1 MVLDTLIEALRA
13 RLGGILSA
21 IDQLPSF
28 GPLIAAMD
36 AEAVVWAR
44 SSVSVHRT
52 PPVAV
57 AAGSI
62 GVGGVSGGGS
72 GGEVNSGS
80 AGKCCVFIIFCCFE
94 LYPSDISAPL
104 CFC

>member
-1 MVLDTLIEALRA
+1 MLDTLIEALRA

-44 SSVSVHRT
+44 SSVQVQNTQPS
-52 PPVAV
+52 PVD
-57 AAGSI
+57 
-62 GVGGVSGGGS
+62 GGS
-72 GGEVNSGS
+72 NINVVYSTPGN
-80 AGKCCVFIIFCCFE
+80 F
-94 LYPSDISAPL
+94 L
-104 CFC
+104 

>member
-1 MVLDTLIEALRA
+1 MLDTLIEALRA

-44 SSVSVHRT
+44 SSVSNT
-52 PPVAV
+52 EPAV
-57 AAGSI
+57 GGSI
-62 GVGGVSGGGS
+62 DVVKSITG
-72 GGEVNSGS
+72 N
-80 AGKCCVFIIFCCFE
+80 
-94 LYPSDISAPL
+94 ISL
-104 CFC
+104 FLMFHCRLVRSVYY

>member
-1 MVLDTLIEALRA
+1 MLDTLIEALRA

-44 SSVSVHRT
+44 SSVHKT
-52 PPVAV
+52 LPG
-57 AAGSI
+57 AGT
-62 GVGGVSGGGS
+62 GS
-72 GGEVNSGS
+72 SLDVVNSITGNGCEIMI
-80 AGKCCVFIIFCCFE
+80 AVVDFE
-94 LYPSDISAPL
+94 I
-104 CFC
+104 

>member
-1 MVLDTLIEALRA
+1 MLDTLIEALRA

-44 SSVSVHRT
+44 SSVSHT
-52 PPVAV
+52 QPVV
-57 AAGSI
+57 GGSI
-62 GVGGVSGGGS
+62 DVIKSI
-72 GGEVNSGS
+72 
-80 AGKCCVFIIFCCFE
+80 AGNVLLFLMF
-94 LYPSDISAPL
+94 L
-104 CFC
+104 CRL

>member
-1 MVLDTLIEALRA
+1 MIEALRA
-13 RLGGILSA
+13 RLGGILSS

-44 SSVSVHRT
+44 SSVSVQGT
-52 PPVAV
+52 PHVVVAG
-57 AAGSI
+57 GSGRI
-62 GVGGVSGGGS
+62 GGDS
-72 GGEVNSGS
+72 GGEVNAGS
-80 AGKCCVFIIFCCFE
+80 AGKCCVFIFFCCIE
-94 LYPSDISAPL
+94 LYLSDISAPL